1 MGLARSFKLL
11 LIIILLIFITCTQEQ
26 PYVPQDEPGKIV
38 GVVKT
43 AGKIV
48 QIDLYQGILI
58 RTTFSDSSGYF
69 VLDSVFAGIYN
80 LEFFAE
86 KYGRQILNEVTVNPG
101 QVTTIPDIYLKPYP
115 EQITTFTPVDGE
127 QDFPLTAPIQIQ
139 FSNLMD
145 HQSVENNFS
154 LVPDVNGRFAWEII
168 SGNSKLSF
176 YPDDQYFPS
185 LYYAM
190 KLTTG
195 AKTSYNDSLSFNFE
209 SHFKTEGVKITS
221 TIPENKATFIAP
233 QTGIYVYFNSRM
245 DPQSV
250 EQSFSITPLKMGN
263 FKWFDP
269 RRVCFQPGSFL
280 ASNTQY
286 AITIDTNAKDYYGN
300 FLQQPGIF
308 TFKTEPLRITSSY
321 PTNGSTSINR
331 SSPITITFNTY
342 VNQDSVQKAFSLSPP
357 AQGWIFQWSDLT
369 RFQYT
374 GNTALEANTFYTVTI
389 DTICSDLWG
398 NFLPSSYSFI
408 FKTGN

>member
-1 MGLARSFKLL
+1 MGLACTFKLL
-11 LIIILLIFITCTQEQ
+11 LLLIIFLFIGCTQEQ

-48 QIDLYQGILI
+48 QIDLYQGLLI
-58 RTTFSDSSGYF
+58 RTVLSDSSGYF
-69 VLDSVFAGIYN
+69 VIDSVFAGIYN
-80 LEFFAE
+80 LEFSAE
-86 KYGRQILNEVTVNPG
+86 KYGRQILNEVIVYPG
-101 QVTTIPDIYLKPYP
+101 QVTTIPDISLKPYP

-127 QDFPLTAPIQIQ
+127 QDFPLTAPIQLQ

-154 LVPDVNGRFAWEII
+154 LIPDVNGRFVWEII

-176 YPDDQYFPS
+176 YPDDQYFPN
-185 LYYAM
+185 YYYVM

-195 AKTSYNDSLSFNFE
+195 AKTSYNDSLTFTFE

-221 TIPENKATFIAP
+221 TIPENKATFISP
-233 QTGIYVYFNSRM
+233 QTGIYVYFNSIM
-245 DPQSV
+245 DHQSV
-250 EQSFSITPLKMGN
+250 EQSFSITPVKMGN

-269 RRVCFQPGSFL
+269 RRVCFQPGSYL

-286 AITIDTNAKDYYGN
+286 VITINSDAKDSYGN
-300 FLQQPGIF
+300 SLQQQGTF

-331 SSPITITFNTY
+331 LSPITITFNTY
-342 VNQDSVQKAFSLSPP
+342 VNQDSAQKAFSLSPP
-357 AQGWIFQWSDLT
+357 VQGWIFQWSDLT
-369 RFQYT
+369 RFQYA
-374 GNTALEANTFYTVTI
+374 GNTELEANQFYTVTI
-389 DTICSDLWG
+389 DTTCSDAWG
-398 NFLPSSYSFI
+398 NFLPSKYSFI